1 MTDRVLQLQ
10 RFASPVGEIL
20 LVTDE
25 QQRVRAL
32 DFHDYAERMHKLL
45 GSHYGIYQLRET
57 GAGGVTWDAL
67 EAYFA
72 GDVQALDALVTYT
85 AGSAFQ
91 LRVWAALRQVPYGN
105 TSTYGAL
112 AQQLGC
118 PKGAR
123 AVGLANGANPI
134 AIIVP
139 CHRLIGA
146 NGALTGFAGGLQR
159 KRWLLEHEQR
169 HAPQRSGQ
177 GQLFG
182 GES

>member
-1 MTDRVLQLQ
+1 MAEVLQLQ
-10 RFASPVGEIL
+10 RLASPVGEIL

-32 DFHDYAERMHKLL
+32 DFHDYAERMHTLL
-45 GSHYGIYQLRET
+45 GSHYGRYELREAA
-57 GAGGVTWDAL
+57 AGGVAWDAL
-67 EAYFA
+67 DAYFA
-72 GDVQALDALVTYT
+72 GDVLALDGLETQT

-91 LRVWAALRQVPYGN
+91 RRVWTALRLVPYGS

-112 AQQLGC
+112 ARQLDC

-159 KRWLLEHEQR
+159 KRWLLEHERR
-169 HAPQRSGQ
+169 HTPQQSSQ

-182 GES
+182 GEP

>member
-1 MTDRVLQLQ
+1 MAELLLQ
-10 RFASPVGEIL
+10 RLASPVGEIL

-45 GSHYGIYQLRET
+45 GSHYGAYQLPEG
-57 GAGGVTWDAL
+57 GAGGAAWDAL
-67 EAYFA
+67 QAYFA
-72 GDVQALDALVTYT
+72 GSVQALDDLVTFT

-91 LRVWAALRQVPYGN
+91 RRVWAALRQVPYGS
-105 TSTYGAL
+105 TSTYGVL
-112 AQQLGC
+112 AQQLDC

-159 KRWLLEHEQR
+159 KRWLLEHERR
-169 HAPQRSGQ
+169 HAPQQSSQ

-182 GES
+182 ES